1 MDNKDEAYIY
11 YNDKNHI
18 GGIMVSVLASGVVD
32 RGFEHWS
39 GLCFFAK
46 HASIRRKS
54 KDWLARNQYNV
65 SEWSDMSTRGKLFQ

>member
-39 GLCFFAK
+39 VLLLL
-46 HASIRRKS
+46 R
-54 KDWLARNQYNV
+54 
-65 SEWSDMSTRGKLFQ
+65 